1 MHCWICDDYA
11 RDMSSSQRLQILRPF
26 EIIKVDNEK
35 EIDISDIFTKKNSLI
50 ADVISQICLKFFY
63 IMNEEQ
69 DWL

>member
-1 MHCWICDDYA
+1 
-11 RDMSSSQRLQILRPF
+11 MSSSQRLQILRPF